1 MKASNPGYLV
11 VIENG
16 VTYYVDARGWKTP
29 HLFRMQSH
37 LEKWPD
43 RAVKV
48 VMKKAPPRPIV
59 QEKKESK

>member
-1 MKASNPGYLV
+1 MASMPGYLTMV
-11 VIENG
+11 ENG
-16 VTYYVDARGWKTP
+16 VTMYVDARGWTTP
-29 HLFRMQSH
+29 HLFKMQLH

-48 VMKKAPPRPIV
+48 VVKRTPPKPIV